1 MSEMTG
7 GGALAEALVRMG
19 TNRLYGIIGT
29 SNIGFVDSLYQVRDR
44 IRYISCRHE
53 QVAASMAD
61 TEGRLTG
68 RPGVA
73 LVHSGGGALNAAIS
87 MGNARKDCSPMMV
100 ISGAV
105 KHSLAGSDGMLELDH
120 VGLFAPLCK
129 GTFRIDCAADVPSVL
144 SKAYRMAM
152 SGARGPVMIEVPE
165 DVWGETTQV
174 DLDSLE
180 FAVDPPPPVQDKDVA
195 EAIELLSSAKLPM
208 VLAGGGVAY
217 SNSSD
222 KLLSFIEAL
231 GVPVVTTG
239 NGRGVISETHP
250 LSLGRAGFGG
260 GNPVADKALENADA
274 IVCLGAGISDMTTY
288 EYTLPITAADIM
300 VFNISG
306 NYTSQAPPAR
316 VFACDV
322 GEFLSVAL
330 ERLAGKRL
338 EPRPGWEEAL
348 SQARV
353 MWDGLCQIALSRE
366 GDLPAGARVART
378 LDELLPHDTIVSVGA
393 GTHLLYAMDFMPS
406 RNPLTFMSTV
416 NFGSMGFGFAANLAS
431 RLVFP
436 DRSAIAM
443 LGDGDFMMTI
453 QDLETAVREDIP
465 VKVFVM
471 NDSQYRVLN
480 IRQKLQFGGRIH
492 GTEHG
497 NPDFAAL
504 ARDFGAAGYR
514 LDRDSDTRD
523 VLEKALAEK
532 GPTVIDVIIDQ
543 DDLPPLNI
551 EANLRMSM

>member
-1 MSEMTG
+1 
-7 GGALAEALVRMG
+7 
-19 TNRLYGIIGT
+19 
-29 SNIGFVDSLYQVRDR
+29 
-44 IRYISCRHE
+44 
-53 QVAASMAD
+53 
-61 TEGRLTG
+61 
-68 RPGVA
+68 
-73 LVHSGGGALNAAIS
+73 
-87 MGNARKDCSPMMV
+87 
-100 ISGAV
+100 
-105 KHSLAGSDGMLELDH
+105 
-120 VGLFAPLCK
+120 
-129 GTFRIDCAADVPSVL
+129 
-144 SKAYRMAM
+144 
-152 SGARGPVMIEVPE
+152 
-165 DVWGETTQV
+165 
-174 DLDSLE
+174 
-180 FAVDPPPPVQDKDVA
+180 
-195 EAIELLSSAKLPM
+195 
-208 VLAGGGVAY
+208 
-217 SNSSD
+217 
-222 KLLSFIEAL
+222 
-231 GVPVVTTG
+231 
-239 NGRGVISETHP
+239 
-250 LSLGRAGFGG
+250 
-260 GNPVADKALENADA
+260 
-274 IVCLGAGISDMTTY
+274 MTTY

-330 ERLAGKRL
+330 ERLTGKRL

-532 GPTVIDVIIDQ
+532 GSTVIDVIIDQ